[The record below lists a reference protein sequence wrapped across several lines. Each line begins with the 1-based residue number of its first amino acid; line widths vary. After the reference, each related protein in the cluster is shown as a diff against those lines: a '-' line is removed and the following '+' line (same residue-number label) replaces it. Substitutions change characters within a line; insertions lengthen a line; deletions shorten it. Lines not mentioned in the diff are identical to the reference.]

1 MKRLGSIAI
10 AVVMGTIVSG
20 LGSGSAIAIP
30 SICDSIAGNL
40 VANCGFETGTFSS
53 WTQSGNTGST
63 DTDGDIHSG
72 NFGAEFGPVGS
83 LGFITQ
89 NLSTTVGGTYDLAFW
104 LQNDSGTPVN
114 HFEAAWNGVIIFAL
128 DDSPAFSYTL
138 FTFPVTAT
146 SASTPLQFGFRHD
159 PSFFLFDD
167 VSVVGAA
174 VAAVPGPSSL
184 LLIGSGLAG
193 LAILWRRRS

>member
-10 AVVMGTIVSG
+10 AVVMGAIVSG

-72 NFGAEFGPVGS
+72 SFGAEFGPIGS
-83 LGFITQ
+83 LGFIAV
-89 NLSTTVGGTYDLAFW
+89 TTIL
-104 LQNDSGTPVN
+104 LM
-114 HFEAAWNGVIIFAL
+114 
-128 DDSPAFSYTL
+128 SPAAYHRIAERGEDTKRFHKVASGLLVAAMIALPPGICGDVYVVIYK
-138 FTFPVTAT
+138 VTNSVAT
-146 SASTPLQFGFRHD
+146 SIVCATLALACFYGTWFGYTGYKRTQID
-159 PSFFLFDD
+159 R
-167 VSVVGAA
+167 
-174 VAAVPGPSSL
+174 
-184 LLIGSGLAG
+184 GSD
-193 LAILWRRRS
+193 